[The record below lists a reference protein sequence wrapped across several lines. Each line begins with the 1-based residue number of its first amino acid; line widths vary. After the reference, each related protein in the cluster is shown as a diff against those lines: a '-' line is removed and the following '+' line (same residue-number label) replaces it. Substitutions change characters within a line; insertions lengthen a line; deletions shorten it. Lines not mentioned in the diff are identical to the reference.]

1 MLRPAPLAPL
11 LLLAACGG
19 AGNSAP
25 VDNAAVASPVAGAAT
40 PVATQAVV
48 PTPTKLRV
56 FGDWTAGCDNGDLC
70 QAGALMTDD
79 SPAPPVLLSIR
90 RAAGPGGAITVRFQI
105 DGDPPVLLPLVF
117 AIDGRTVGRGGTEL
131 TGDAAATMVAEL
143 AKGRTL
149 AIAAASGQL
158 VGTVSLTGAAA
169 ALRWIDSEQGR
180 AGTTG
185 AIIARGDDADTRPA
199 PALPI
204 VRAATIRGEAA
215 LLDPQLVTTMRR
227 MAGCEGDG
235 SDLPDQDASPL
246 GGGRTLVLVPC
257 LTGAYNIVSAVFVVE
272 DGKATPAGFDAPS
285 AMPGDVPGIQQVVN
299 ARFADGVLTSDAK
312 GRGLGDCGV
321 RQRFA
326 WDGTRFR
333 LIEQDEMEE
342 CRGNIDYIRTWTA
355 RLVR

>member
-19 AGNSAP
+19 AGNSTP
-25 VDNAAVASPVAGAAT
+25 VDNATVASPVADAAK
-40 PVATQAVV
+40 PLAKQAVV
-48 PTPTKLRV
+48 PAPTKLRV
-56 FGDWTAGCDNGDLC
+56 FGDWTVGCDNGGLC

-79 SPAPPVLLSIR
+79 SAAPPVLLSIR
-90 RAAGPGGAITVRFQI
+90 RAAGPDGAITVRFQI
-105 DGDPPVLLPLVF
+105 DEDAKVQPPLVV
-117 AIDGRTVGRGGTEL
+117 AVDGRTVGRGGMEW
-131 TGDAAATMVAEL
+131 TGDAAAALVFDL
-143 AKGRTL
+143 VKGRKL
-149 AIAAASGQL
+149 AIAAASGDL

-169 ALRWIDSEQGR
+169 ALRSIDAEQGR
-180 AGTTG
+180 VGTTG
-185 AIIARGDDADTRPA
+185 AIVARGDGVDSRPA
-199 PALPI
+199 PDLPI

-215 LLDPQLVTTMRR
+215 LLDPQLVATMRR
-227 MAGCEGDG
+227 TAGCEGDG
-235 SDLPDQDASPL
+235 SDLPDQDTSPL
-246 GGGRTLVLVPC
+246 GDGRTLVLVPC
-257 LTGAYNIVSAVFVVE
+257 LMGAYNVVSAVFVVE
-272 DGKATPAGFDAPS
+272 DGKATPAGFDGPS

-299 ARFADGVLTSDAK
+299 ANFADSVLTSDAK